1 MQNAALGA
9 GWYLHSAP
17 TASSFSPH
25 ASPLKDFKDSFRRKT
40 ASGYGH
46 QRHVR
51 RECLW
56 FTAEKDGIRE
66 FAAEFAANRGTL
78 AGKEEW
84 HGGRREAREGV
95 LRDRVRRLRRP
106 CLPAR
111 RTVWTT
117 RCARMRSSRVAWQ
130 VCSRTFLR
138 THARCCQR
146 WLPCNAV
153 CEAGEDRRKGRDLEA
168 AGSPFGRSGRDA
180 GRSLPERWCRAG
192 VVVGCMAHNLFV
204 MNAVVRRS
212 LPRERALSQHWIA
225 FDVISALSAASFLLA
240 ATTPPEPP
248 PQPRAP
254 ETSGAC
260 ALTVAWAQS
269 RAREEEKKGTCGTL
283 GVRMCSVCMAEKPFR
298 SHHCRHCRRCVH
310 MYDHHCSWLNNCIG
324 AGSVRACS
332 CVIVSV
338 SVCVC
343 VCVCLC
349 VCVCVCVCLCVE
361 LCIRTPMRV

>member
-1 MQNAALGA
+1 MRPSLRQIEAL
-9 GWYLHSAP
+9 
-17 TASSFSPH
+17 
-25 ASPLKDFKDSFRRKT
+25 
-40 ASGYGH
+40 
-46 QRHVR
+46 V
-51 RECLW
+51 
-56 FTAEKDGIRE
+56 
-66 FAAEFAANRGTL
+66 
-78 AGKEEW
+78 GKEER
-84 HGGRREAREGV
+84 HGGRREGREGV

-269 RAREEEKKGTCGTL
+269 GAREEEKKGTCGTL

-324 AGSVRACS
+324 AGSVHMYVCLYCRCS
-332 CVIVSV
+332 CGATS
-338 SVCVC
+338 SC
-343 VCVCLC
+343 
-349 VCVCVCVCLCVE
+349 
-361 LCIRTPMRV
+361 T